1 MKRLALSLAIAAA
14 IGVSGCNSSSSDSS
28 GSANTTVNG
37 TASKGVVVEGIVE
50 AFLFDSSGVPD
61 LSTAI
66 AEDTTDSKGDYSLII
81 PSEHKDKPIY
91 IRVTSDGTATMK
103 CDLAAGCGGAVAFGD
118 SYSLDNTTFEMGAV
132 LAESDGTVSVGLTPL
147 TTAAAKKALT
157 EIEAAGSTVAAA
169 TSISNANS
177 SVANTVNGML
187 GLTPGDDGYVVS
199 ITDVPVVDLT
209 DAVEVSSSLLED
221 DTVAIQ
227 IASINAA
234 VVSAVQTDQP
244 GLSIEEAIDS
254 FTDDLATGPLTN
266 NTNAANVTDI
276 AEILADS
283 EAVLA
288 AMVSKVTE
296 DLDLDEGDNAL
307 AELEA
312 LETEISEAQDD
323 AVEAVADST
332 VDDDPSETAASD
344 ELTQVKVF
352 VEELREI
359 GTAIDSSIVGDA
371 SIASILDGF
380 ETQTDAADMVSS
392 DDADAALEGLAKA
405 TEAIAEVYDTNFI
418 TDDGIIDA
426 VAGTYQSEDGI
437 EVVVTVSGNVST
449 LTVNN
454 PELAVEVD
462 GEMVTANVNVAGTV
476 SDLTFT
482 ENLTETDVEGTS
494 TEVGTLAASIA
505 LDIAGT
511 STSGTIDL
519 EVLNGTVTASAS
531 AILDNEFIN
540 TSNGFDDSID
550 ESGTLSN
557 FAFDLDITMEHN
569 DTLGEAGTVMVDG
582 VEVTVDPMSF
592 AGGLAF
598 TFSNWTV
605 SEVSQES
612 DDGLGTINSEDE
624 HEVITFSPGIISFD
638 LTGTFG
644 NSTEEFDMAFDID
657 ANGSTVPDFVEVFDI
672 DDGDSETGGETESQF
687 ASATMTLTFDAK
699 LAGIADQ
706 IEFSFD
712 VTRAGFDDVESNLSL
727 SYPGRTIDIEAS
739 VDGID
744 SDGSAIGSLTLTN
757 NDGVVIQI
765 DADESIVNEDD
776 EVSGTIMLTGDDS
789 VYGQFDANDGVG
801 IIRYSDGTFVSAF

>member
-14 IGVSGCNSSSSDSS
+14 LGVSGCNSSSSNSS
-28 GSANTTVNG
+28 PSTTTVSG

-50 AFLFDSSGVPD
+50 AFLFDANGEPD
-61 LSTAI
+61 YTTVI
-66 AEDTTDSKGDYSLII
+66 ASDTTDSSGDYSLSI
-81 PSEHKDKPIY
+81 PNEHKDKPIY

-103 CDLAAGCGGAVAFGD
+103 CDLALGCGGTVAFGD
-118 SYSLDNTTFEMGAV
+118 SYTLDDTTFEMGAV
-132 LAESDGTVSVGLTPL
+132 LPESDGTVSVGLTPL

-177 SVANTVNGML
+177 SVANTVNGIL

-209 DAVEVSSSLLED
+209 DAVEVSSSLLEN

-254 FTDDLATGPLTN
+254 FTDNLAAGPLTN
-266 NTNAANVTDI
+266 NTNVANVTDI

-288 AMVSKVTE
+288 AMVTKVTA
-296 DLDLDEGDNAL
+296 DLDLDEDDNAL

-323 AVEAVADST
+323 AAEAVADST
-332 VDDDPSETAASD
+332 VDDDPSETADSD

-371 SIASILDGF
+371 SIESILDGF

-405 TEAIAEVYDTNFI
+405 TEAIADVYDTNFI
-418 TDDGIIDA
+418 TDDGVIDA

-644 NSTEEFDMAFDID
+644 NSTEEFDMAFGID

-776 EVSGTIMLTGDDS
+776 EVSGTIMLTGDDT
-789 VYGQFDANDGVG
+789 VYGQFDANDGIG